1 MRAPCAPVDRGI
13 VQVVELDAATLMRTT
28 FEPGWR
34 WSECVKPIVGGESCQ
49 VHHVGYV
56 ISGRLHARMDT
67 GEDLE
72 CGPGDAARSRLAT
85 TPGWWAMSPT
95 LAWTSRAGT
104 PTPRRNRAAWRGRSE
119 VARPLASYPSTADL
133 TESY

>member
-1 MRAPCAPVDRGI
+1 MRPEAKSLDEGAVRPVDRGI
-13 VQVVELDAATLMRTT
+13 VQVVELDGATLMRTT

-49 VHHVGYV
+49 VHHVGYA

-72 CGPGDAARSRLAT
+72 CGPGDAVQ
-85 TPGWWAMSPT
+85 TPPGHD
-95 LAWTSRAGT
+95 AWVVGDEPYVGVDFTGGDTYAK
-104 PTPRRNRAAWRGRSE
+104 P
-119 VARPLASYPSTADL
+119 
-133 TESY
+133 